1 MQRAHFYKFLV
12 LPLVL
17 LTLAPAAQAAFLDN
31 LLNTM
36 EAATGNWLSRALGLA
51 LKVFMALAV
60 LEFVWSAANTVLK
73 KGELS
78 DILGMFMLK
87 VVAIGF
93 FYTVITSAQTWIPA
107 VTQSF
112 QQAGSTISGSSVTLT
127 PSGVVDKGMAIVK
140 IILNKTLDQVSVWSP
155 ATSFLVSLVSGIT
168 SLLIF
173 IAYLVVALQLFVV
186 KAEMLLVIAGGAIML
201 GFAGSRWTMNFA
213 EKYIGYAVSTGA
225 KFIVVSLL
233 AGYGESFGQYVVNNI
248 PDEITFSIMLSLLG
262 SSALFGVMSY
272 MVPGLAG
279 SILSGAAQMSL
290 ANFAATASAGA
301 GKLAAAGATAAG
313 TTARLGGATLNAV
326 ARALAPSQAAGGIVG
341 MQRGGGSAAGS
352 ISGAGGAGVFRSAF
366 GSSGGSGGSGGAGG
380 GRTSGSTSSGS
391 SGGRTGVDGGG
402 PGGGGGTGNAVR
414 AVDGSGLTDGGKSSA
429 PAAGGGTDASAV
441 RGSTSGVNG
450 AVPGVGA
457 GSSYS
462 AGGRRAEPDEG
473 TGTYQQT
480 TNAAETPAQRKPMS
494 DLGLDSGD
502 SSSRTGIE
510 TASSTVMRAA
520 RVHNADPAAAG
531 SANLGGAAGA
541 GFADP
546 AAVRSNYAGA
556 SGMNSE
562 RSADEFFRRQA
573 QAANQPPMD
582 YRDEQRLREKEMR
595 ARMSSKPFTRRLLQ
609 ASDKLN
615 EVSDRASAF
624 ARRNRRHMP
633 SDGHTGAAAPIRAGL
648 GD

>member
-17 LTLAPAAQAAFLDN
+17 LTLAPAAQAEFLDN

-36 EAATGNWLSRALGLA
+36 EAATGDWLSRALELA
-51 LKVFMALAV
+51 LKVFMALTV

-107 VTQSF
+107 ITQSF
-112 QQAGSTISGSSVTLT
+112 QQAGSIISGSSVTLT
-127 PSGVVDKGMAIVK
+127 PSGVVDKGMEIVK
-140 IILNKTLDQVSVWSP
+140 IVLDKMSDQVSVWSP
-155 ATSFLVSLVSGIT
+155 ATSFIVSLVAGIT

-201 GFAGSRWTMNFA
+201 GFAGSRWTMNFS

-225 KFIVVSLL
+225 KFIVISLL
-233 AGYGESFGQYVVNNI
+233 AGYGESFGQYVVNTT
-248 PDEITFSIMLSLLG
+248 PEEITTAVMLSLLG
-262 SSALFGVMSY
+262 SSAFFGVMSY

-279 SILSGAAQMSL
+279 SMLSGAAQMSL

-313 TTARLGGATLNAV
+313 TAARLGGAALNAV

-414 AVDGSGLTDGGKSSA
+414 AVDGSGLTDGSKSSA
-429 PAAGGGTDASAV
+429 PAAGGGT
-441 RGSTSGVNG
+441 
-450 AVPGVGA
+450 
-457 GSSYS
+457 
-462 AGGRRAEPDEG
+462 GG
-473 TGTYQQT
+473 
-480 TNAAETPAQRKPMS
+480 
-494 DLGLDSGD
+494 DSG
-502 SSSRTGIE
+502 
-510 TASSTVMRAA
+510 AA
-520 RVHNADPAAAG
+520 R
-531 SANLGGAAGA
+531 SANLGGAGGA

-546 AAVRSNYAGA
+546 AAVRSNYVGA

-573 QAANQPPMD
+573 QAGNQPPMD

-624 ARRNRRHMP
+624 ARRNRRYMP
-633 SDGHTGAAAPIRAGL
+633 GDGHTGAAAPIRAGL